1 MKPFLYQIADRFYQ
15 EYGSG
20 ISRLAFVFP
29 NRRAGLFFQKYLSEI
44 AGCPLFSPKIM
55 TINDLFVQL
64 SGKQQADRISML
76 FKLFDI
82 YKQVS
87 GSHESFDDFLY
98 WGEMLLNDFN
108 DIDTYMANAE
118 KLFRNLSDLKQLDD
132 GYDFLDEA
140 QIEAIRSFWGT
151 FSPKSDPT
159 KTNFLKLWEVLWPL
173 YKGLRE
179 ALAGEGCGYGGM
191 IFRDVV
197 ERLESGELNMAFPYD
212 QIIFVGL
219 NALSI
224 SEKRLLDV
232 LQREGIA
239 DFYWDYDSP
248 YVRDP
253 HNKASFFV
261 QYNIAHYPS
270 KLQLPP
276 QEKVEQT
283 VKVVGIPSAIGE
295 AKQVYHLLKRY
306 ADAEPMTP
314 DSALRT
320 AVVLPDETLLIPVL
334 DSIPQEIA
342 PINVTMGYPLAG
354 TPVASLMDYILRLH
368 KNMRYANGKPYYY
381 HRDVLPILRHQYI
394 AATCPE
400 EVSSL
405 EDDIVSHNRIFIAA
419 EELCKGPFFTTLF
432 HPVESIAEMSDYL
445 LHLLELLSN
454 QLMHPAEDGAEQ
466 PAADDGNL
474 PKRQTMVDIEQEFV
488 FHYYATVNRMKEIM
502 QGANVEMQLDTYF
515 RLLKRMTD
523 LITIPFEGEPLSG
536 LQVMGVLETR
546 ALDFDRLIV
555 LSMNEQIFPVKKAAN
570 SFIPYNLR
578 RGFGLP
584 TYEHQD
590 SVWAYHFYRL
600 IHRAKEITLLYD
612 TRNSPLQSGEV
623 SRFVH
628 QLRYHYRVPL
638 VDQLVVYNV
647 ASSKPSP
654 IIVAKDEAI
663 LAKLN
668 QFMEGGN
675 RYLSASSINDYAAC
689 PLKFYYS
696 AIENIREE
704 DEVSESIESNT
715 LGSII
720 HRVMEVLYTPFKGKM
735 ITADLLRKIQ
745 KDNRLL
751 TDTIERAFAQIYF
764 KTAEVRPLE
773 GVNFLTGELVR
784 KYIIRILEKDCEY
797 TPFNFVDAE
806 KEFRVAFSLSDK
818 RKVQIKGII
827 DRIDEKDQ
835 ALRIVDYKSGDGATS
850 FQTLESLFEKEKNKL
865 KAIRQIFLYA
875 WAYKEKNTNE
885 KKPIQVA
892 LYFLR
897 KSYTKFEPE
906 IGISKAKGSKK
917 EKIEDFQEYREPFEN
932 LLRVWM
938 DEIFD
943 ANVPFGQSQ
952 TDESCEYCRFVS
964 LCGRKKN

>member
-44 AGCPLFSPKIM
+44 AGRPLFSPKIM

-87 GSHESFDDFLY
+87 GSLESFDDFLY

-132 GYDFLDEA
+132 GYDFLDET
-140 QIEAIRSFWGT
+140 QIEAIRSFWST
-151 FSPKSDPT
+151 FSPTSDPN
-159 KTNFLKLWEVLWPL
+159 KANFLKLWEVLSPL
-173 YKGLRE
+173 YNGLRE
-179 ALAGEGCGYGGM
+179 VLAGEGCGYGGM

-212 QIIFVGL
+212 QIVFVGL

-224 SEKRLLDV
+224 SEKRLLDI

-283 VKVVGIPSAIGE
+283 IKVVGVPSAIGE

-368 KNMRYANGKPYYY
+368 KNMRYVNTKPYYY

-419 EELCKGPFFTTLF
+419 EELCQGPFFTTLF
-432 HPVESIAEMSDYL
+432 HPVENVAEMSEYL
-445 LHLLELLSN
+445 IHLLELLSN
-454 QLMHPAEDGAEQ
+454 QLMHSAEDGGEQ
-466 PAADDGNL
+466 PTAEEENIQ
-474 PKRQTMVDIEQEFV
+474 KRQTLVDIEQEFV

-502 QGANVEMQLDTYF
+502 QGTNVEMQLDTYF

-546 ALDFDRLIV
+546 ALDFDRLIL
-555 LSMNEQIFPVKKAAN
+555 LSMNEQIFPMKKAAN

-600 IHRAKEITLLYD
+600 IHRAKEVTLLYD
-612 TRNSPLQSGEV
+612 TRNSSLQGGEV

-638 VDQLVVYNV
+638 VDQLVVYSV

-654 IIVAKDEAI
+654 IIVAKDDVI
-663 LAKLN
+663 LEKLN
-668 QFMEGGN
+668 QFMEGGS

-696 AIENIREE
+696 TVENIREE

-745 KDNRLL
+745 KDNSLL

-797 TPFNFVDAE
+797 TPFTFVEAE
-806 KEFRVAFSLSDK
+806 KEFRVAFSLSDE

-835 ALRIVDYKSGDGATS
+835 SLRIVDYKSGDGETS
-850 FQTLESLFEKEKNKL
+850 FKTLESLFEKEKSKL
-865 KAIRQIFLYA
+865 KAIRQVFLYA
-875 WAYKEKNTNE
+875 WAYKEKNPNE
-885 KKPIQVA
+885 KKPIQMA

-906 IGISKAKGSKK
+906 ISIKGSKK

-932 LLRVWM
+932 QLRVWM

-943 ANVPFGQSQ
+943 ANVPFAQSK

-964 LCGRKKN
+964 LCGRKKK